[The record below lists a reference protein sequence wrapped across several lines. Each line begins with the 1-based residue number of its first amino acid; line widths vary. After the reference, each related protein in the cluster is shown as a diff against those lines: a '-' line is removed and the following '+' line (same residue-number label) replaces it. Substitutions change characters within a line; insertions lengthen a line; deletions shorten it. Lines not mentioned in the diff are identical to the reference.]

1 MGFWK
6 FKFNVFFN
14 ARDQLLVNFLRDS
27 NSNTVLLLFCSHNY
41 IINLSVK
48 VDENQLDETSPKEAS
63 PPP

>member
-6 FKFNVFFN
+6 FKLNVFFN

-27 NSNTVLLLFCSHNY
+27 NSNTVLLLSFSHNY